1 MRIRYPVYV
10 DHFIKLKPSRL
21 LGKDNQPTCNNVMRT
36 GAKRYHGNNEDYN
49 KYTGYHVKIFFAFF
63 SSSHIKPFVDF

>member
-1 MRIRYPVYV
+1 
-10 DHFIKLKPSRL
+10 
-21 LGKDNQPTCNNVMRT
+21 MRT